1 MRINLD
7 QSRRFGHTGQQRVSS
22 SLEASP
28 QVITDAAGPV
38 LTWRVRA
45 SFAGSVRLRDCIIRW
60 TTAPDGPARE
70 RHINGDEVHRATTE
84 LPGRR
89 QQFHRI
95 GLRPSRALL
104 RGQSQSPCVETL
116 IGGLGGNEMP
126 TSGSLAHQCDAA
138 GLREGP
144 CSVNTEHGSHRSVT
158 IVHLYPSATQT
169 LSSVRSPHDTMRAN
183 DAAPRAHHAR
193 PHVGTG
199 NVVGPTIGAQH
210 RLMMGVPSMT
220 PRATACR
227 WRACSRGS
235 WRPGL
240 RSCCSCRGGDRVGG
254 SGGRLPGSGC
264 GEPGRRIGLLGA
276 MGITTG
282 VRPRSS
288 CAAPGT
294 APGRRTINPFELIVE
309 APTWAESLGAA
320 QHPPPSHRHPPRG
333 AGSPMPPPP
342 GANIERGPPFIPG
355 QTGWPASAPYWRSE
369 SRAFDQTNPPTT
381 RAPTPPCPPPSR
393 WRRSG
398 PRAEPVDTATG
409 PLLRSC
415 GPGQRGSR
423 DFR

>member
-1 MRINLD
+1 
-7 QSRRFGHTGQQRVSS
+7 
-22 SLEASP
+22 
-28 QVITDAAGPV
+28 
-38 LTWRVRA
+38 
-45 SFAGSVRLRDCIIRW
+45 
-60 TTAPDGPARE
+60 
-70 RHINGDEVHRATTE
+70 
-84 LPGRR
+84 
-89 QQFHRI
+89 
-95 GLRPSRALL
+95 
-104 RGQSQSPCVETL
+104 
-116 IGGLGGNEMP
+116 
-126 TSGSLAHQCDAA
+126 
-138 GLREGP
+138 
-144 CSVNTEHGSHRSVT
+144 
-158 IVHLYPSATQT
+158 
-169 LSSVRSPHDTMRAN
+169 
-183 DAAPRAHHAR
+183 
-193 PHVGTG
+193 
-199 NVVGPTIGAQH
+199 
-210 RLMMGVPSMT
+210 MMGVPSMT

-276 MGITTG
+276 TGITTG

-320 QHPPPSHRHPPRG
+320 QHPPRRRIGTHPEVPARRCRRHRAPTSSG
-333 AGSPMPPPP
+333 ARRLYLAKRAGLPALPI
-342 GANIERGPPFIPG
+342 GGPK
-355 QTGWPASAPYWRSE
+355 

-398 PRAEPVDTATG
+398 PRAEPVDAATG